1 MCHHHERTPTYKNSL
16 TMIIK
21 YMNWPAGPLP
31 DALDITFCFLY
42 YSPTEMCQYLK
53 NMKANVFTLTLPFIF
68 LIVLL

>member
-1 MCHHHERTPTYKNSL
+1 
-16 TMIIK
+16 MIIK

>member
-1 MCHHHERTPTYKNSL
+1 
-16 TMIIK
+16 MIIK

-53 NMKANVFTLTLPFIF
+53 KYEGKCLYSHFAFHISYCFVINFS
-68 LIVLL
+68 